1 MVNDLKFHIPILR
14 NNTFYANSAET
25 RSDCLLGA
33 VWSGSKLFAF
43 YQVFCEM
50 NTHKKKQHNLVKKRK
65 E

>member
-25 RSDCLLGA
+25 RSDCL
-33 VWSGSKLFAF
+33 SGSKLFAF